1 MNRKMKADAAAI
13 KKELDRTVIGQ
24 EDYKIA
30 CAEFGYV
37 HLKQLE
43 MADRGISLHR
53 SNMMVIGKSGMGK
66 TYTLHEMAGVIG
78 VDFFEVDGG
87 NLSET
92 SYKGSMHVDDII
104 QNLFNACEDDAARAE
119 RAIVFIDELDK
130 IIDHYMIAAHHCDTG
145 IMDNLLKLFEGGSVL
160 VHESGRMFSQAT
172 IDTRHI
178 SWVCA
183 GTFGL
188 NELKREERKAGFL
201 SEAPMPEAAISP
213 FERLSRAGFKDEI
226 IGRFDMIAVL
236 DDLQRED
243 YLRILTQSGSSL
255 LYARKK
261 MLASEGVDF
270 TLTERAAAQ
279 IAEECMQSD
288 LGARRIDQVVQEAT
302 HRMIFDTQ
310 YDPSINRVIL
320 DWRKGQ
326 FDMCYRHGNRRMT
339 DRDFMKAQEAASAGR
354 DIGKESAEA
363 L

>member
-1 MNRKMKADAAAI
+1 MNQIRKPDAAAI
-13 KKELDRTVIGQ
+13 KKVLDQTVVGQ

-43 MADRGISLHR
+43 TAAQGICLHR

-66 TYTLHEMAGVIG
+66 TFTLHEMVKAIG

-87 NLSET
+87 NLTET
-92 SYKGSMHVDDII
+92 GYKGAMHVDDII
-104 QNLFNACEDDAARAE
+104 QNLFNACDENTERTE

-130 IIDHYMIAAHHCDTG
+130 IIDHYLLTVHHCDTG
-145 IMDNLLKLFEGGSVL
+145 IMDNLLKLFEGGEVL
-160 VHESGRMFSQAT
+160 VQKGGRLLDQT
-172 IDTRHI
+172 PIDTRHI

-188 NELKREERKAGFL
+188 NEQKKEAKRAGFL
-201 SEAPMPEAAISP
+201 PGTPALSMAVSP
-213 FERLSRAGFKDEI
+213 FDRLSRAGFKDEV
-226 IGRFDMIAVL
+226 IGRFDMIVEL
-236 DDLQRED
+236 EELQKQD
-243 YLRILTQSGSSL
+243 YLRILMQSRNGL

-270 TLTERAAAQ
+270 TLTERAAEQ
-279 IAEECMQSD
+279 IAEECTHSD
-288 LGARRIDQVVQEAT
+288 LGARRIDLAVQEAT

-310 YDPSINRVIL
+310 YDPAINRVIL
-320 DWRKGQ
+320 DWQNGQ
-326 FDMCYRHGNRRMT
+326 FDMRYRHGRRRVT
-339 DRDFMKAQEAASAGR
+339 DTDFRKQQTGPSEPETAG
-354 DIGKESAEA
+354 IAE